1 MQWLK
6 IFNRLILTAIINHQH
21 FCIYIGTSTLH
32 RAEALVQKVLH
43 IEIDYDDG

>member
-6 IFNRLILTAIINHQH
+6 MFDRFILTTIIHYQH
-21 FCIYIGTSTLH
+21 LSIYIGTSTLH
-32 RAEALVQKVLH
+32 RTEALVQEVLH

>member
-6 IFNRLILTAIINHQH
+6 IFDRLILTTIIHYQH
-21 FCIYIGTSTLH
+21 LCINIGTSTLH
-32 RAEALVQKVLH
+32 RTEALMQEVLY